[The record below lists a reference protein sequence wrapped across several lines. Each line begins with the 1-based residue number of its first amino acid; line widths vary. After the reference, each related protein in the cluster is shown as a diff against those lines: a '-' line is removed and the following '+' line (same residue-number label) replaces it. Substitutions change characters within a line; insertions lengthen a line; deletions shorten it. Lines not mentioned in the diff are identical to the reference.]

1 VGTIVTVKR
10 LLIVDDD
17 ARFRQLARMLLED
30 AAEFDVIG
38 EAPDGDA
45 GVTASREL
53 DPDVVLLDVHLPDT
67 LGFDVVSR
75 LTDGSD
81 SPAVVLVSSRDDD
94 GGYGQLAVEAGA
106 AGFLSKHDFSAAAI
120 ARIVG

>member
-1 VGTIVTVKR
+1 MKR

-30 AAEFDVIG
+30 AAEFEVVG

-45 GVTASREL
+45 AVTASREL
-53 DPDVVLLDVHLPDT
+53 GPDVVLLDVHLPDT
-67 LGFDVVSR
+67 LGFDVVPR
-75 LTDGSD
+75 LADGD
-81 SPAVVLVSSRDDD
+81 EGPTVVLVSSRDDD
-94 GGYGQLAVEAGA
+94 GGYGRLAADAGA

-120 ARIVG
+120 TRIVG

>member
-1 VGTIVTVKR
+1 MKR

-17 ARFRQLARMLLED
+17 PRFRQLARMLLED
-30 AAEFDVIG
+30 AAEFEVVG

-45 GVTASREL
+45 GVLASREL
-53 DPDVVLLDVHLPDT
+53 DPDVVLLDVHLPDA

-75 LTDGSD
+75 LADGHGG
-81 SPAVVLVSSRDDD
+81 PAVVILSSRDGD
-94 GGYGQLAVEAGA
+94 GGYRRLAADAGA